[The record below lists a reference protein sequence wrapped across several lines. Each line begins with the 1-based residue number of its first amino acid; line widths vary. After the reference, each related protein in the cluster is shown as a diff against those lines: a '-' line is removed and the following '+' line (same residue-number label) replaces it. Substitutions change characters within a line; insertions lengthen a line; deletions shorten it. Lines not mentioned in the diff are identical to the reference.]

1 MSKNKTE
8 CCDKNHPNHAKELPR
23 LNKIAGQIGGIQK
36 MIEEKRYC
44 VDILQQLSSVNS
56 AVRSLQAN
64 ILESHLSEC
73 VQETFALKNKED
85 IDEKI
90 SEIKEIFK
98 KYHGN

>member
-1 MSKNKTE
+1 MSKNKSE
-8 CCDKNHPNHAKELPR
+8 CCDKKHPTHEKELPR

-56 AVRSLQAN
+56 AIRSLQAN
-64 ILESHLSEC
+64 ILESHLSGC
-73 VQETFALKNKED
+73 VQASFALKNEKDIED
-85 IDEKI
+85 KI
-90 SEIKEIFK
+90 AEIKDIFK